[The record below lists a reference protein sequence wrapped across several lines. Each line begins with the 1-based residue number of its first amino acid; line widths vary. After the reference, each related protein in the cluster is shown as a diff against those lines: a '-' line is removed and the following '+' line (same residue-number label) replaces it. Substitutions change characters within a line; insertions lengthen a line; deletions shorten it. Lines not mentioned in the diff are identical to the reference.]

1 MVWSDEIKR
10 SADKL
15 DARRGCS
22 IPLNSGRVPAQQ
34 GNGTLVIGV
43 GGTGCRALL
52 ETKRLIDKTCCLS
65 SYAKDSPTE
74 NAAFLCLDT
83 DAHDLK
89 QYTEDEEVRLAPWEC
104 ICMEDPHL
112 HMALGPAG
120 SPQLPDF
127 IREWLDPDILNV
139 IHPGAVGS
147 GGVRQCGRLLLFR
160 RIERVCGAIHQAVC
174 RLAAG
179 GITGCLNIC
188 IMTGVGGGTG
198 SGAFLDLAFI
208 ARELA
213 ERILPG
219 QVNVYGYIFMPDVN
233 LGRPLP
239 EQAGHMIRS
248 NGFAALRELDHLMGM
263 SVDGGRFT
271 QRYSGTLVIDTNRPP
286 FDHAHLISAENLA
299 GATSWEAAY
308 RHCLQ
313 TAAQSVLAFVVQEQ
327 ITYGV
332 AIPAMQRQYEAL
344 GRAVK
349 NRQRI
354 YPERQASYLALNGS
368 SYELPVDDILK
379 YTASLLFDK
388 MDGLFE
394 NKPTPQDAEHAC
406 HALGL
411 KAPELLYS
419 LAAAKP
425 DFVPAGC
432 RWEDLFSKN
441 PRYNLEG
448 LCDRWVHDAVRKA
461 EENGRKFLRDFEN
474 TFRRLSVGW
483 FIDVQHGPIWLSRLL
498 DAYDREGTSLL
509 CLLYGEYETA
519 ERQLSRCGQT
529 IEHLRQQAAAAA
541 RDAESAHI
549 LLGNRNAKT
558 MAYIDAMQSYAV
570 DCVRLSA
577 LEQMRCIYRECID
590 LLQSEY
596 RRRFAVAADMM
607 QALRDVC
614 RRNAAQ
620 LTCFAPAGGWTAWDP
635 ITIPDI
641 SGYIAQAVDRK
652 GDDAWVKQHFTAALF
667 GYLEQ
672 LTSGCPDVFGFLC
685 GYLDAHFSDIVNDSL
700 EMYVSLLLG
709 GRPLSPSVHHSL
721 MPGLIGDAEVRF
733 IHSANADMGDEAW
746 LLTIPGSCPNVL
758 AAVNAFCAANPMLA
772 STLILQVSEAGNC
785 IRLQGIRYAVPL
797 SAYMC
802 MYEHEICFL
811 NPVLRTGLILRPEW
825 EELPS
830 PIPCRSRPPFA
841 GAYPAAVQQREDRQR
856 ALYRACREVPVIRA
870 ECVGNELEYRLYFAE
885 LPDLEVVCGE
895 RAMRRPDGCWDVQA
909 LDKAA
914 QTLGS
919 WLTQGLPDRC
929 RYDMPAD
936 TGPVIM
942 RCPCPETDARR
953 EECELAAAEH
963 LLGQYNNLRRAAEE
977 LEKYSAVRAKL
988 AQLEQWRRES
998 EAQRHKKESEKQEL
1012 FF

>member
-1 MVWSDEIKR
+1 MALSDEIKR

-15 DARRGCS
+15 NARQGCS

-74 NAAFLCLDT
+74 NAAYLCLDT

-89 QYTEDEEVRLAPWEC
+89 QYTEDEEVRLTPREC
-104 ICMEDPHL
+104 VCMADPHL

-120 SPQLPDF
+120 RPQLPDF

-160 RIERVCGAIHQAVC
+160 RIEQVCSAIHQAVC

-219 QVNVYGYIFMPDVN
+219 RVNVYGYIFMPDVN

-239 EQAGHMIRS
+239 EHAGHMIRS

-263 SVDGGRFT
+263 SADGGRFT

-286 FDHAHLISAENLA
+286 FDHAHLISAENIA
-299 GATSWEAAY
+299 GAAGWDDAY
-308 RHCLQ
+308 RRCLQ

-327 ITYGV
+327 ATFGV
-332 AIPAMQRQYEAL
+332 TAPAMQRQYEAL
-344 GRAVK
+344 SRAVK

-394 NKPTPQDAEHAC
+394 NRPTPQDAEQAC
-406 HALGL
+406 RALRL

-419 LAAAKP
+419 LAAAQP
-425 DFVPAGC
+425 DFVPDGC
-432 RWEDLFSKN
+432 RWEDLFGKS
-441 PRYNLEG
+441 PRYDLDV
-448 LCDRWVHDAVRKA
+448 LCDRWVREAIRKA
-461 EENGRKFLRDFEN
+461 EETVRKFLRDFEN
-474 TFRRLSVGW
+474 TFHRLSAGW
-483 FIDVQHGPIWLSRLL
+483 FTDVQYGPIWLNCLL

-509 CLLYGEYETA
+509 YLLYGEREA
-519 ERQLSRCGQT
+519 VEHQLSRYGQN
-529 IEHLRQQAAAAA
+529 IEHLRRQAAAAA
-541 RDAESAHI
+541 RDAASAHI

-558 MAYIDAMQSYAV
+558 MAYIGAMQSYAV
-570 DCVRLSA
+570 DCVRLSV
-577 LEQMRCIYRECID
+577 LEQMRGIYMNCID

-607 QALRDVC
+607 QALREIC
-614 RRNAAQ
+614 RHNAAQ
-620 LTCFAPAGGWTAWDP
+620 LTCFVPAGGWTAWDP

-667 GYLEQ
+667 GHLEQ
-672 LTSGCPDVFGFLC
+672 LDSDHPDVFGFLC

-700 EMYVSLLLG
+700 ETYVSLLLG
-709 GRPLSPSVHHSL
+709 GMPLSPSVHHSL
-721 MPGLIGDAEVRF
+721 MPRLINGAGVRF

-785 IRLQGIRYAVPL
+785 IRLQGIRYALPL
-797 SAYMC
+797 SAYVC
-802 MYEHEICFL
+802 MYEYENCFL

-841 GAYPAAVQQREDRQR
+841 GAYPAGVQQREDRQR

-870 ECVGNELEYRLYFAE
+870 EHAGNELEYRLYFAE
-885 LPDLEVVCGE
+885 LPDLEVMCGE
-895 RAMRRPDGCWDVQA
+895 RVMRRPDGSWDVQA

-919 WLTQGLPDRC
+919 WLAQGLPGR
-929 RYDMPAD
+929 RQYDMPVDA
-936 TGPVIM
+936 GPVIM

-977 LEKYSAVRAKL
+977 LEKYNAVRAKL
-988 AQLEQWRRES
+988 AQLEQWCRES
-998 EAQRHKKESEKQEL
+998 EVRRPE
-1012 FF
+1012 